1 MVKAYHRDSTENVP
15 RTAPRGVAA
24 ARSGRGTIMTRRIIA
39 TLAAASM
46 VGGGI
51 APAYAKTPG
60 SLSDLVGARAPGAES
75 EMQNRGYK
83 MENFKGGGQYWW
95 NGDSDTCVR
104 VVVSQG
110 RYSSVDKTDA
120 SDCGK
125 GGGNAAAAVG
135 AIAAVG
141 LIAALASHKK
151 KHDDGNVDHDREY
164 SRGYNDGLYGG
175 QYDRNDSEG
184 YHEGFMAGE
193 AEASNR
199 RAANRSYAR
208 GGTDAGRSAC
218 ERRADEYQNAPWGS
232 SVVVS
237 QRDKRGNHVYTV
249 ATGSYRS
256 ICTAD
261 LSGRVIDIQPY
272 Y

>member
-1 MVKAYHRDSTENVP
+1 MMR
-15 RTAPRGVAA
+15 RTIAA
-24 ARSGRGTIMTRRIIA
+24 
-39 TLAAASM
+39 LAAASM
-46 VGGGI
+46 IGTAM

-75 EMQNRGYK
+75 EMQSRGYK
-83 MENFKGGGQYWW
+83 METFKNGGQYWW
-95 NGDSDTCVR
+95 NGDTCVR

-110 RYSSVDKTDA
+110 RYASIDKADA
-120 SDCGK
+120 GDCGK

-135 AIAAVG
+135 AVAVVG

-151 KHDDGNVDHDREY
+151 KHGDDHGGADHDSEY

-175 QYDRNDSEG
+175 QYDRHDSEG
-184 YHEGFMAGE
+184 YHDGYMAGE
-193 AEASNR
+193 TE
-199 RAANRSYAR
+199 AANRRMANRPYAR
-208 GGTDAGRSAC
+208 GGTDGGRTAC
-218 ERRADEYQNAPWGS
+218 ARRADEFQNAPWGS

-237 QRDKRGNHVYTV
+237 QREQRGSHVYTM

-256 ICTAD
+256 VCTAD
-261 LSGRVIDIQPY
+261 ASGRVIDIQPY

>member
-1 MVKAYHRDSTENVP
+1 MMR
-15 RTAPRGVAA
+15 RTIAA
-24 ARSGRGTIMTRRIIA
+24 
-39 TLAAASM
+39 LAAASM
-46 VGGGI
+46 MGGVI

-75 EMQNRGYK
+75 EMQDRGYK
-83 MENFKGGGQYWW
+83 METFKNGGQYWW

-110 RYSSVDKTDA
+110 RYASVDKADA

-125 GGGNAAAAVG
+125 GGGGSAAAAVG
-135 AIAAVG
+135 AVAAIG

-151 KHDDGNVDHDREY
+151 KHGDDHGGTNHDSEY

-175 QYDRNDSEG
+175 SYDRNDSEG
-184 YHEGFMAGE
+184 YHDGFMAGE
-193 AEASNR
+193 TEAANR
-199 RAANRSYAR
+199 RAANRPYAR
-208 GGTDAGRSAC
+208 GGTDGGRAAC
-218 ERRADEYQNAPWGS
+218 ERRADEYQSAPWGS

-237 QRDKRGNHVYTV
+237 QRDGRGTHVYTV

-256 ICTAD
+256 VCTAD
-261 LSGRVIDIQPY
+261 APGRVIDIQPNY
-272 Y
+272 

>member
-1 MVKAYHRDSTENVP
+1 M
-15 RTAPRGVAA
+15 
-24 ARSGRGTIMTRRIIA
+24 MRRMIA
-39 TLAAASM
+39 ILAAASM
-46 VGGGI
+46 VGATM

-60 SLSDLVGARAPGAES
+60 GLSDLVGARAPGAES
-75 EMQNRGYK
+75 QMQDRGYK
-83 MENFKGGGQYWW
+83 METFKNGGQYWW

-110 RYSSVDKTDA
+110 RYASVDKVGA

-125 GGGNAAAAVG
+125 GGGGNAAAAVG

-151 KHDDGNVDHDREY
+151 KHGDSGANHDSEY

-175 QYDRNDSEG
+175 SYDRNDSEG
-184 YHEGFMAGE
+184 YHDGYMAGE

-208 GGTDAGRSAC
+208 GGSDGGRAAC
-218 ERRADEYQNAPWGS
+218 ERRADEFQNAPSGS

-256 ICTAD
+256 VCTAD
-261 LSGRVIDIQPY
+261 PSGRVIDIQPY

>member
-1 MVKAYHRDSTENVP
+1 M
-15 RTAPRGVAA
+15 
-24 ARSGRGTIMTRRIIA
+24 
-39 TLAAASM
+39 LAAASLLGSGM
-46 VGGGI
+46 TPV
-51 APAYAKTPG
+51 YAKTPG

-75 EMQNRGYK
+75 EMQDRGYR
-83 MENFKGGGQYWW
+83 METFKSGGQYWW

-110 RYSSVDKTDA
+110 RYASVDKTDA

-125 GGGNAAAAVG
+125 GGGGGSAAAAFG
-135 AIAAVG
+135 AVAAIG
-141 LIAALASHKK
+141 LIAAIASHKK
-151 KHDDGNVDHDREY
+151 KHGDSGINHDNEY
-164 SRGYNDGLYGG
+164 ARGYNDGLYGG
-175 QYDRNDSEG
+175 SYDRNDSEG
-184 YHEGFMAGE
+184 YHDGFMAGE

-208 GGTDAGRSAC
+208 GGSDGGRSAC
-218 ERRADEYQNAPWGS
+218 ERRADEFQNAPRGS

-237 QRDKRGNHVYTV
+237 QRGRNGSHVYTV

-256 ICTAD
+256 VCTASAD
-261 LSGRVIDIQPY
+261 GGVIDIQPY